1 MDSRTLRSITNGYTN
16 KNIDCIDD
24 LCYDLY
30 VSSHPEENHN
40 DCLEDLPAVDMN
52 LSYSGSTSNSGSEQ
66 STRKNTRTNNDKAV
80 EGSRNKK
87 SDRESAKQ
95 KTAVE
100 KAAKKQ
106 MQELNKIYKPGEC
119 MKYMQVEVH
128 PSFLEKWYAGDIERE
143 MSPSGAKIVTSL
155 ELFDPSLVLW
165 KRSVPQTL
173 VSKDG
178 ELDITP
184 RHEVSDRGLYVM
196 IAADAAQYICEH
208 KLSQHIATVNEIA
221 NVKVTLVIFGE
232 QEYFKTA
239 SKKRTN
245 NQVMSE
251 VDLEMAISDL
261 LVSTGCDTVVLNQAN
276 ELALLILQ
284 FTKAI
289 AEAPYKQ
296 LKRACDE
303 QADFYMRGDNKK
315 CVSVDKEGNGLSCL
329 WQQMLA
335 VLPQS
340 SLETSRALCAQ
351 YKTPLD
357 LYETLKLPEGVK
369 TVAELGVTRSA
380 VPGSRARRIG
390 PEFARKLHTLM
401 TAEDGNMLIE

>member
-1 MDSRTLRSITNGYTN
+1 MDSRTFRSVTNGYTN
-16 KNIDCIDD
+16 QNIDCIDD

-30 VSSHPEENHN
+30 VSSNTEENCK
-40 DCLEDLPAVDMN
+40 DVLEDLPPVDLN
-52 LSYSGSTSNSGSEQ
+52 LSYS
-66 STRKNTRTNNDKAV
+66 DKAV
-80 EGSRNKK
+80 EGGDSIKNKR
-87 SDRESAKQ
+87 SDGQSAKQ
-95 KTAVE
+95 KIAGE

-128 PSFLEKWYAGDIERE
+128 PSFMEKWYTGDLERE
-143 MSPSGAKIVTSL
+143 VSLSGAKIVTSL
-155 ELFDPSLVLW
+155 DLFDPSLVLW
-165 KRSVPQTL
+165 KRSVPQKL
-173 VSKDG
+173 VSNDG
-178 ELDITP
+178 NLDMTP

-196 IAADAAQYICEH
+196 TAADAAQYICEH
-208 KLSQHIATVNEIA
+208 KLSQHVAAAIEMA
-221 NVKVTLVIFGE
+221 NVKLTLVIFGE

-239 SKKRTN
+239 SKKKGN
-245 NQVMSE
+245 IPVMSE

-261 LVSTGCDTVVLNQAN
+261 LVSTGSDTVVVNQAN
-276 ELALLILQ
+276 ELALLIVQ

-296 LKRACDE
+296 LKRVCDE

-315 CVSVDKEGNGLSCL
+315 CVSVDKDGNGLSCL

-340 SLETSRALCAQ
+340 SLETSRALCAH

-357 LYETLKLPEGVK
+357 LYETLHLPEGVK

-380 VPGSRARRIG
+380 VPGSRARRVG
-390 PEFARKLHTLM
+390 PEFARKLHSLL

>member
-1 MDSRTLRSITNGYTN
+1 MDSRTF
-16 KNIDCIDD
+16 KDD
-24 LCYDLY
+24 RQ
-30 VSSHPEENHN
+30 N
-40 DCLEDLPAVDMN
+40 DYIEDLPSVELN
-52 LSYSGSTSNSGSEQ
+52 LACSGSTSNSGSQ
-66 STRKNTRTNNDKAV
+66 KTRTNTKKTQEKTV
-80 EGSRNKK
+80 QGSIKNKK
-87 SDRESAKQ
+87 SDRENAKQ
-95 KTAVE
+95 KLAEE

-106 MQELNKIYKPGEC
+106 IQELNKIYKPGEC

-128 PSFLEKWYAGDIERE
+128 PSLLEKWYAGDIERE
-143 MSPSGAKIVTSL
+143 VSASGAKVITSID
-155 ELFDPSLVLW
+155 LFDPCLVLW

-178 ELDITP
+178 QLDMTP

-196 IAADAAQYICEH
+196 MAADAAQYICEH
-208 KLSQHIATVNEIA
+208 KLSQQIATVSEIV
-221 NVKVTLVIFGE
+221 NVKLTLIIFGE

-239 SKKRTN
+239 SKKTKGN

-261 LVSTGCDTVVLNQAN
+261 LVSTGCDTVIVNQAN
-276 ELALLILQ
+276 ELALLIVQ

-315 CVSVDKEGNGLSCL
+315 CVSVDKDGNGLSCL

-357 LYETLKLPEGVK
+357 LYEILMQPEGVK
-369 TVAELGVTRSA
+369 AVAELGVSRSA

-390 PEFARKLHTLM
+390 PEFARKLHTLL